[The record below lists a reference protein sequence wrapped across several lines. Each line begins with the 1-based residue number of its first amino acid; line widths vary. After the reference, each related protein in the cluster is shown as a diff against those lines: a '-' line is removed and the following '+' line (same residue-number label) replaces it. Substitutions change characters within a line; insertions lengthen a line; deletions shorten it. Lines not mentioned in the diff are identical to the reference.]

1 MSEAVFDA
9 FKDCVKLLPFLFL
22 TYLAMEYIEHKAG
35 SKMQGMIQR
44 SGRFGPVLG
53 SILGAFPQCG
63 FSAAASNL
71 YAGRIVTI
79 GTLMAVYLSTSDEM
93 LPVLISEN
101 AGIGMILKILC
112 VKMGIGILAGF
123 VIDMTVNRSAGTK
136 RRELEISHLCE
147 HEHCRCEEGIVK
159 SALRH
164 TVEIFIYILL
174 ISLVLNIVIALVGE
188 ESLAGL
194 FLNKPVIG
202 ELTAGVIGLIPNCAS
217 SVVLTQLYLEGVMS
231 AGAMLSGLLAGS
243 GIGIAVLCRVNDRRR
258 ENIKII
264 LLLYGI
270 GVISGIIIEA
280 LGIVF

>member
-1 MSEAVFDA
+1 M
-9 FKDCVKLLPFLFL
+9 
-22 TYLAMEYIEHKAG
+22 
-35 SKMQGMIQR
+35 
-44 SGRFGPVLG
+44 
-53 SILGAFPQCG
+53 
-63 FSAAASNL
+63 
-71 YAGRIVTI
+71 
-79 GTLMAVYLSTSDEM
+79 
-93 LPVLISEN
+93 
-101 AGIGMILKILC
+101 
-112 VKMGIGILAGF
+112 
-123 VIDMTVNRSAGTK
+123 
-136 RRELEISHLCE
+136 
-147 HEHCRCEEGIVK
+147 
-159 SALRH
+159 
-164 TVEIFIYILL
+164 EIFIYILL

-188 ESLAGL
+188 EALAGL